1 MFRTYNFFVL
11 YTQKN
16 AWQTLAK
23 LGENLRHSN
32 WVTDGVSDDFKR
44 KQKQHW
50 ERLYIPWPSF
60 QKYKS
65 DYCLSR
71 SDQDLLLWSEIV
83 AVSCFLSLFRLDVK
97 LSMFILHFKLSNTDS
112 GDHDIY
118 TNSGLAT
125 VSLVKPKES
134 KYWDYFSD
142 ALRLDQLC
150 SVNGLAMVLHW
161 LSTLLILNVLSWV
174 AWRLAE

>member
-11 YTQKN
+11 YIQKN

-32 WVTDGVSDDFKR
+32 WVTDGVSDVFKR

-125 VSLVKPKES
+125 VSLDKIVKI
-134 KYWDYFSD
+134 
-142 ALRLDQLC
+142 LRLLLRC
-150 SVNGLAMVLHW
+150 ASSGSVM
-161 LSTLLILNVLSWV
+161 
-174 AWRLAE
+174 